1 MTGKDET
8 STAKPAKF
16 DGTHFKRWQ
25 SQMRFWLTTLGLM
38 SAIDGSTP
46 IINDSDDTESDIGMS
61 KSSGTSKPKT
71 PKEIDFHC
79 FHRILSALS
88 DSLYDI
94 FFEYKSAKE
103 LWDALED
110 EYACDDAGIERSTSS
125 AFNRYFMVDDKPMNE
140 QIHEFQKYVRHIQ
153 AKGTTFSPEHKI
165 ACLIDKLPPSWS
177 DIKRDLTHT
186 QGDLTFAEVLKKIRT
201 EEQLRLRSNPKTET
215 KAKVNLVESPP
226 HKPKPSNPLKPK
238 KNFVKK
244 KLNFQQNHKNRHQQ
258 QNHRPRNVSQTQDQQ
273 KFCLVCGR
281 TNHLSFN
288 CFQKKKEPIKTPYKG
303 KGPAKPEANMILG
316 GSSVSFRNHVEET

>member
-1 MTGKDET
+1 MNMPVMMLEL
-8 STAKPAKF
+8 
-16 DGTHFKRWQ
+16 KR
-25 SQMRFWLTTLGLM
+25 F
-38 SAIDGSTP
+38 
-46 IINDSDDTESDIGMS
+46 
-61 KSSGTSKPKT
+61 
-71 PKEIDFHC
+71 
-79 FHRILSALS
+79 
-88 DSLYDI
+88 
-94 FFEYKSAKE
+94 
-103 LWDALED
+103 
-110 EYACDDAGIERSTSS
+110 TSS

-153 AKGTTFSPEHKI
+153 AKGTTFSAEHKI

-258 QNHRPRNVSQTQDQQ
+258 QNHRPRNVSQTHDQQ
-273 KFCLVCGR
+273 NFVWCVVGQTIYPSTVSRGR
-281 TNHLSFN
+281 RNLSRL
-288 CFQKKKEPIKTPYKG
+288 PIRG
-303 KGPAKPEANMILG
+303 KVQPNLKPI
-316 GSSVSFRNHVEET
+316 